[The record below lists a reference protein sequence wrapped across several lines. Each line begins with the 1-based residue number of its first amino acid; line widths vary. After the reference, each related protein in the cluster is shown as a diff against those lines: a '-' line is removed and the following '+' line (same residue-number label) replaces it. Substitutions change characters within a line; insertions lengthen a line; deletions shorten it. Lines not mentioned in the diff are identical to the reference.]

1 MLLHGHVKAWLA
13 IAHFEQIC
21 DEGWRRGIPFHI
33 IKSVTFLDRQQ
44 LVAMHVESVRA
55 RDGNSL
61 ILLRQRTKNN
71 YGDLHQA
78 HNLSPSRSHHKKYDQ
93 IIHIAE
99 RLLVKGL
106 GILLLPSANTALLNN
121 FCVHDNHVDC

>member
-21 DEGWRRGIPFHI
+21 DEGWHRGIPFHI
-33 IKSVTFLDRQQ
+33 IKSSFLDRQQ
-44 LVAMHVESVRA
+44 LGAMHVGSVRA
-55 RDGNSL
+55 WDGNSL

-71 YGDLHQA
+71 YSDLHQA
-78 HNLSPSRSHHKKYDQ
+78 HHLSPSRSRHKYDQ

-99 RLLVKGL
+99 GLLV
-106 GILLLPSANTALLNN
+106 
-121 FCVHDNHVDC
+121 

>member
-1 MLLHGHVKAWLA
+1 MLRGSEMLLHGHVKAWLA

-21 DEGWRRGIPFHI
+21 DEGWHRGIPFHI

-78 HNLSPSRSHHKKYDQ
+78 HNLSASRSHHKYDQ

-99 RLLVKGL
+99 RLLV
-106 GILLLPSANTALLNN
+106 
-121 FCVHDNHVDC
+121 

>member
-1 MLLHGHVKAWLA
+1 MGLDAHMQQSLLQLHGHVKAWLA

-33 IKSVTFLDRQQ
+33 IKSVTFLDHQQ
-44 LVAMHVESVRA
+44 LVAVHVESVRA
-55 RDGNSL
+55 WDGNSL

-71 YGDLHQA
+71 YSDLHQT
-78 HNLSPSRSHHKKYDQ
+78 HNLSPSGSHHKYDQ

-99 RLLVKGL
+99 HLLV
-106 GILLLPSANTALLNN
+106 
-121 FCVHDNHVDC
+121 